1 MKEGIRHKVG
11 TRATR
16 GHLHHLL
23 LLAPALSNKQPSCLW
38 DSRKNILT
46 TSPNK
51 LSASS
56 QKLLN
61 AYVLGWV
68 FFPLEPKSNN
78 SATIESNF
86 FVSLLCGVQPYT
98 TRSVEVNHQWDD
110 CISAFYQRQ
119 KVSLLLVS
127 CWFLQEIRPC
137 VPCLGAL
144 SPTSATCSVLGHK
157 CNILAFRAWFS
168 ICKMP
173 SILSYVPPRTGL
185 PFKTEIE

>member
-1 MKEGIRHKVG
+1 MKEGIRHKLG

-23 LLAPALSNKQPSCLW
+23 LSAPALSNKRPSCLW

-51 LSASS
+51 PSTSS
-56 QKLLN
+56 QKLSN

-68 FFPLEPKSNN
+68 FSPWHQSLIILLQLRVITSC
-78 SATIESNF
+78 SF
-86 FVSLLCGVQPYT
+86 FCGVQPYT
-98 TRSVEVNHQWDD
+98 THNVEVFHVHR
-110 CISAFYQRQ
+110 ISAFYQRQ
-119 KVSLLLVS
+119 RVSLLLVS
-127 CWFLQEIRPC
+127 YWFLQEIRPC
-137 VPCLGAL
+137 VPCLGAP

-157 CNILAFRAWFS
+157 CNILAIRAWFS

-185 PFKTEIE
+185 PFQTKIE